1 MIAAFKRENLLFG
14 ITAFGLL
21 AGLIL
26 SVVSWLRLCSGA
38 CAESHNWHFFGWPF
52 ETLGLLFFI
61 PANLLFWVAKFRL
74 SCRALLSTGVG
85 LMVFGAVGAEIHF
98 ILVQKYEIGAWCPVC
113 LSIAASVLVAAIG
126 FSIKYLSEF
135 GHNTRGDLMTTL
147 WKGYAA
153 LSVCALG
160 FLLSLIGVAKM
171 DPLAAVE
178 ATIKESLVF
187 GEKESQ
193 IEVYIFTDWACPA
206 CRALEPSLVT
216 LAPAIMQKARLTF
229 VDLAIHTQTLN
240 YSPYNVSFMIHNK
253 PEYFKL
259 RDALTELSLKTGT
272 PKDAQIEKIAESQH
286 TQYEQLNFSDIALSQ
301 KYFKQL
307 SKQFGVNQ
315 TPTAIVLN
323 RQTKKG
329 KKLIG
334 VDEISEAN
342 VMKAIQSLSK

>member
-1 MIAAFKRENLLFG
+1 MNAAWKRENVLFG

-26 SVVSWLRLCSGA
+26 SLVSWLRLCSGA

-61 PANLLFWVAKFRL
+61 PANFLFWMAKFY
-74 SCRALLSTGVG
+74 SPAKAFLSTLIG
-85 LMVFGAVGAEIHF
+85 LMVAGAVGAEIHF

-113 LSIAASVLVAAIG
+113 LSIAASVGVAAIG
-126 FSIKYLSEF
+126 FSIKYLDEMR
-135 GHNTRGDLMTTL
+135 HNSRGELMTSL

-160 FLLSLIGVAKM
+160 FLISLLGVAKM

-178 ATIKESLVF
+178 TTIKESLIF
-187 GEKESQ
+187 GQKESS

-206 CRALEPSLVT
+206 CRALEPSLAT

-259 RDALTELSLKTGT
+259 RDALTELSLKTPS
-272 PKDAQIEKIAESQH
+272 PKDAQVEKIAESHH

-323 RQTKKG
+323 RETKKG

-334 VDEISEAN
+334 VGEITETN
-342 VMKAIQSLSK
+342 LMKAIDTLRK

>member
-1 MIAAFKRENLLFG
+1 MIQVFKRDNLLFG

-61 PANLLFWVAKFRL
+61 PVNLLFWIAKFRP
-74 SCRALLSTGVG
+74 SARAFLSTGIG
-85 LMVFGAVGAEIHF
+85 LMVAGAVGAEIHF

-113 LSIAASVLVAAIG
+113 LSIAASVGVAAIG
-126 FSIKYLSEF
+126 FAIKYLDEIA
-135 GHNTRGDLMTTL
+135 HHERGNYMTSL
-147 WKGYAA
+147 LKGYAG

-160 FLLSLIGVAKM
+160 FLLSLIGVVKT

-187 GEKESQ
+187 GEKESH

-206 CRALEPSLVT
+206 CRALEASIDT

-229 VDLAIHTQTLN
+229 VDLAVHTQTLN

-253 PEYFKL
+253 AEYFKL
-259 RDALTELSLKTGT
+259 RDDLTKLSLKTGT
-272 PKDAQIEKIAESQH
+272 PKDEQIEKIAKSNH

-323 RQTKKG
+323 RETRKG

-342 VMKAIQSLSK
+342 VLKAIASLSK